1 MTVGTSARSPL
12 AVVASGLTKRFT
24 GVTALDDVSMTFE
37 PGRVTAVVGENGA
50 GKSTLMTILAGLQR
64 PDAGIVEIGGS
75 VVRQFTPHHLLTEH
89 GVALVPQE
97 IALCRDRSVAE
108 NILLGREPLVALSRR
123 QMNQEA
129 SALLAEI
136 NTPIDP
142 RRRAGSLSVA
152 EQQVLLIVRAL
163 ARDCRVLILD
173 EPTASLTHEEVS
185 RLLDLIERMRGNGTT
200 VIYVSHRLPEVFE
213 IADHTHVLRDGH
225 HVGSYVRGEI
235 DPHGLVRAMVGR
247 QLAERM
253 DDHGRETGKPVLVT
267 RKLSGTGFTSVDLE
281 VRSGEIVGV
290 AGLPGSGRGELVGA
304 LFGATRS
311 SGEIDLDG
319 APVRLRSPR
328 DAIRNGIGY
337 VPAERRSQGVFP
349 DMSVASNIAVLEID
363 GASRFGFVRR
373 SRTKRI
379 ASERIRQFD
388 IRGGADGRITQLSGG
403 NQQKVILSRWIARRP
418 RLLLLDEP
426 TRGVDVGAKAEIHDA
441 LALAAAEGTG
451 VVISSADLPELLR
464 TCDRIV
470 VMAEGRVAGTL
481 AAGDAT
487 EEGLMALATGVH
499 DHPGTSTTSRE
510 GPSAQ

>member
-1 MTVGTSARSPL
+1 MTADAPARSPL

-64 PDAGIVEIGGS
+64 PDEGVVEIDGR

-123 QMNQEA
+123 HMNQEA
-129 SALLAEI
+129 RSLLAEI
-136 NTPIDP
+136 DTPIDP

-173 EPTASLTHEEVS
+173 EPTASLTHEEVG
-185 RLLDLIERMRGNGTT
+185 RLLDLIARMRDNGTT
-200 VIYVSHRLPEVFE
+200 LIYVSHRLPEVFA
-213 IADHTHVLRDGH
+213 IADHTYVLRDGH
-225 HVGSYVRGEI
+225 LVGSYARGEV

-253 DDHGRETGKPVLVT
+253 DDHGRVPGRPMLET
-267 RKLSGTGFTSVDLE
+267 RKLSGGGFEDVDLE
-281 VRSGEIVGV
+281 VRAGEIVGV

-311 SGEIDLDG
+311 TGSIDLDG
-319 APVRLRSPR
+319 VPLRLRSPR

-337 VPAERRSQGVFP
+337 VPAERRSQGIFP
-349 DMSVASNIAVLEID
+349 DMSVASNIAVLDID
-363 GASRFGFVRR
+363 GASRFGIVRR
-373 SRTKRI
+373 GRTRKIAAERI
-379 ASERIRQFD
+379 ATFD
-388 IRGGADGRITQLSGG
+388 IRGGADGYITKLSGG

-441 LALAAAEGTG
+441 LALAAAGGAG
-451 VVISSADLPELLR
+451 VVISSSDLPELLR

-470 VMAEGRVAGTL
+470 VMAQGRIAGSV

-499 DHPGTSTTSRE
+499 AEPGESTTHE
-510 GPSAQ
+510 GAPA